1 MKEGEQLLVKV
12 GVSAVDY
19 DGARNNV
26 EAEMPGFDFN
36 MTRKNA
42 RDAWNGYL
50 SKIDV
55 PATADKNDLTK
66 FYTALYHT
74 AVAPNLFTDAD
85 GRYAGMDRKTKQG
98 DVNQPVYT
106 IFSIW
111 DTFRAL
117 HPLMSIIDPDLNN
130 DYMRSL
136 LLKAGRV
143 VCFLCGN
150 LRELHGHYDRL
161 SCRLAVCRRCGQGSE
176 LV

>member
-1 MKEGEQLLVKV
+1 M
-12 GVSAVDY
+12 SAVDY

-85 GRYAGMDRKTKQG
+85 GRYLGMDRKTKQG

-136 LLKAGRV
+136 LLKAREGGVLPMWELGR
-143 VCFLCGN
+143 GKASN
-150 LRELHGHYDRL
+150 RPP
-161 SCRLAVCRRCGQGSE
+161 SCRH
-176 LV
+176 